1 MKPTGLQIN
10 VRLNIYIQHAGW
22 FFDGISFFFFCTAK
36 SEEIYKTKKFQLK
49 IMQKKN
55 AHTILC
61 LSQIMIT

>member
-1 MKPTGLQIN
+1 MALVFGGVL
-10 VRLNIYIQHAGW
+10 
-22 FFDGISFFFFCTAK
+22 CTAK

-49 IMQKKN
+49 IMQKQN